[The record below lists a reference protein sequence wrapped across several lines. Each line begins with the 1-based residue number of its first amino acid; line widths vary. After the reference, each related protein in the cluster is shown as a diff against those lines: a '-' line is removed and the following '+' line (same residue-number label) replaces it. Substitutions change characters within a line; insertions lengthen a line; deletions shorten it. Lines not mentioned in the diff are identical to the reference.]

1 MTGTKLARAMTF
13 TNHWL
18 EGRRREA
25 QMLQFKLTCPR
36 HRLEYIDIMQRNG
49 VLDPMEMERLRLRFV
64 SLVSKT
70 YPAGYFD
77 HIEDQSCMGCAFEES
92 GPACRQWAI
101 DALTSLIRGT
111 DPPPMVV
118 KTWVDQAYRQG

>member
-1 MTGTKLARAMTF
+1 
-13 TNHWL
+13 
-18 EGRRREA
+18 
-25 QMLQFKLTCPR
+25 MLQFKLTCPR
-36 HRLEYIDIMQRNG
+36 HRLEYIGIMQRNG
-49 VLDPMEMERLRLRFV
+49 VRDPMEMERLRLRFV

-77 HIEDQSCMGCAFEES
+77 HIKDQSCMGCAFEES

-101 DALTSLIRGT
+101 DALTALILGT

-118 KTWVDQAYRQG
+118 KTWVDQAYRGA